1 MHLLTIFSLAL
12 SQATPTAW
20 LLLPPDV
27 ARSLGGTVSAA
38 VLEATEDE
46 LRQAGYSVVPRDKL
60 EQVLKVV
67 GVNALG
73 AAPTGDLPSAT
84 LDAGSAGTLEGGAGT
99 HCWAS
104 GGAGRCVDFVGPV
117 TNVDPVAV
125 APGQALTLDFEAGAP
140 LELAVSWYEVAGA
153 RSEVNV
159 GARVWHNVFEGFIAP
174 NLQPSGLSLDAPDR
188 PGEYVL
194 AVFSRW
200 AMGDISYGFY
210 LRVE

>member
-1 MHLLTIFSLAL
+1 MRTVPALVLFLLL
-12 SQATPTAW
+12 STACSEAPGAAGPAETATPPSS
-20 LLLPPDV
+20 PPI
-27 ARSLGGTVSAA
+27 
-38 VLEATEDE
+38 
-46 LRQAGYSVVPRDKL
+46 
-60 EQVLKVV
+60 
-67 GVNALG
+67 G

-84 LDAGSAGTLEGGAGT
+84 LDAGPAGSLEGGAGT
-99 HCWAS
+99 HCWTFQ
-104 GGAGRCVDFVGPV
+104 GAGRCVDFIGPV

-153 RSEVNV
+153 RSEVNA
-159 GARVWHNVFEGFIAP
+159 GARVWHNVFERFIAP